1 MQKTTLRPSVLAAL
15 MALFFFAV
23 PIRAQVADTVEWNAL
38 TIAYSGAHKWTPSAD
53 SNWMFTLNNT
63 MYARYDTT
71 TDSRIRSPWVR
82 IPSSAVNDS
91 MMLIC
96 HGYTNG
102 VCGAE
107 YSICVTSD
115 GIHYDTL
122 LRNIVDGFV
131 YESLYVGAYAGQTVQ
146 FEFCHYGLT
155 RTNPYAGTGYH
166 EYCKLVFQQVSL
178 EPTTL
183 PEVHLPGR
191 ALCRVGDTMTVA
203 AQYAS
208 GSRTGLAYTWH
219 SSLMDTTWTTSGATG
234 NDTARWVYTL
244 AGTDT
249 LTVTATNAFGSDT
262 AWMVYEVYDCSGAA
276 SLPWHVDLSEGG
288 FLCFRLLPYNGWG
301 RAIYD
306 GESCLHAFNQSNGA
320 VVLPPVILPAD
331 TVPIHVEWK
340 DARMFGNLTYN
351 LLISTTGWDD
361 LAAFDTVGTFVATSS
376 AWASRSADIG
386 AYAGQTVWLAF
397 SCTGTGQGVNIADIS
412 VMSDRTP
419 AIASLTASATML
431 PVGDTAVYNVT
442 LSHGDTSGLTYRW
455 HSSLMNQVHVS
466 GDQWAFVYDRAGV
479 DTISVVLNNPW
490 GADSARVVVDVQDC
504 RVVSSFPWSED
515 FSHPHNAYYT
525 VCWTINGWSRVTDVV
540 EGGQL
545 RYVMMA
551 GARKKHMLSQPIAIP
566 ATGVEHL
573 SLWVEVAG
581 SLVVKVDTSA
591 STDTANYTDTLL
603 VTSNSPATYLWH
615 TANLSAYAGRTVR
628 LGFFRYGSLR
638 PYIDEVKVDYDTL
651 PVVGPVSAPAVG
663 VVDSA
668 IVCTA
673 NLRFGATSGLTY
685 KWTST
690 LMDTSWVDTSQSHT
704 SSFELRYTRA
714 GMDTITVVATNSFGS
729 DTSAPCIV
737 NVIDCHPATTLPWR
751 EDFQNGIVCWYK
763 PQGSKLVDAI
773 PYNDPSREHLRHLYL
788 NTQRDTM
795 GSWLISKEI
804 RLPADTALSPT
815 LFWNV
820 ASSNAAYRHLYSVL
834 VTDSADY
841 TDTANYTL
849 LYTDNS
855 SHRQFSNYD
864 RLSIDLSRYA
874 GRSIHI
880 AFHNHGNH
888 LAPLAIGLYID
899 DIEISLTST
908 PVVSLSLPAEVY
920 AFDSL
925 AYTCTLHEGVNLGM
939 TYTWHSTLLDSTIV
953 SASPTFPVFY
963 TMGGSD
969 TISVVAA
976 NAYGSDTATAVVTV
990 VSCYITDYPWLEDF
1004 NITGTYSYNTSGG
1017 KIPQCW
1023 TRYWTGST
1031 PAYAPHI
1038 VTTYLSGSIR
1048 TRLQTHSSAL
1058 LLTAGSD
1065 PGYAAE
1071 SIAETPIFTGQLNDK
1086 VVSFFYM
1093 QENATKGILTV
1104 GYMQDDIFVP
1114 VCDMPQQQSGRET
1127 VCLGNL
1133 PSGVNRVA
1141 FRWAYS
1147 GNSWYG
1153 VIIDSVQVLEVDSIP
1168 SVRINAPTTAFVGDS
1183 AVFRAALVNGRTDSL
1198 GYTWHS
1204 SLLDSTITTVDP
1216 FVSIVYSTTGV
1227 DTITLVA
1234 TNAYGSDT
1242 VTATLSV
1249 GSHPL
1254 PQISLTA
1261 PAQVFTG
1268 DSLAIRVSLNDCSRN
1283 GLTLTWKSTLLDST
1297 WATTAPVAFNG
1308 VYEFEG
1314 VDTITVIA
1322 ANAYGA
1328 DTAVAYIYAV
1338 DCNNITLP
1346 YVETFEGVSPIPWN
1360 TTGQSSLPLCW
1371 QMAYNGTNASIH
1383 QPTVVS
1389 SYQFINS
1396 LPDNAL
1402 LMMAGNSNNGYATWV
1417 QAELPA
1423 FGAPLS
1429 SLAIALDYRYES
1441 ANDGILTVGYVD
1453 DTLGYIPVDTLA
1465 PHAGSYTR
1473 DSIYFADVAIAGN
1486 ARIALRYAYNSFFY
1500 AAVIDNIEVFINNGI
1515 LAPDMLTVENVTATC
1530 ATLRWSEVDTATAYR
1545 VSLGGA
1551 VSMDTVVTD
1560 TTLTLCGLADD
1571 ADHTVTVVPLVGSD
1585 AGRRISTT
1593 FHTLMLCA
1601 PLANV
1606 NISTAGTISWQYDTV
1621 TGEEIP
1627 VGVVI
1632 EVIDQLSQAVVHID
1646 TAYTSPYVPD
1656 GLSSGRTYAFA
1667 VRTLCPS
1674 GTADTAYTVEL
1685 YVAPTICAELASNTI
1700 PSNSRFMDNYW
1711 RKSYSQ
1717 VIYPATL
1724 ASNVDT
1730 LYGISLRV
1738 ASITQYYSNAA
1749 VCYYDVYIGQTPD
1762 IPTSPISSDSLVQV
1776 AQNAYLYMP
1785 YYPTAFTGW
1794 VDIIFNTPIAIDPS
1808 ENLVLTIVD
1817 RSYVS
1822 CIPVYGM
1829 HTDTASVHF
1838 VQAADHGD
1846 AYTNPATLNFNWETN
1861 NLIPDIH
1868 LLGGCAP
1875 TVCVAPVIAVTDVDT
1890 HSVSLAWQQ
1899 LGAEDQWLVE
1909 YRSMTD
1915 NSWTAFGTVSN
1926 TSCTITGLHPSTGY
1940 TIRVAALCSDTLY
1953 SLPETVHT
1961 ICSYMELPYT
1971 ISFLADEYPCWTLGS
1986 NLYHN
1991 NWNGIYLNGWNTGGN
2006 LISPEVNTPIADL
2019 RATITSIRPMAESYE
2034 SRFAVGVGNADGSN
2048 VTWIDTIGFL
2058 QQNTVQT
2065 NEVHFN
2071 HYTGS
2076 GRHIILRGVE
2086 GTSYIRQFTLEA
2098 FAGCVPVHDV
2108 TVDNIGE
2115 HSAQLTWVPEVA
2127 THTWAVYLDGALVA
2141 TTSTPSYTLIGLNSN
2156 TQYTVGVSEICGAGD
2171 TSTAVT
2177 CLFQTRCDAFALPYF
2192 EEFDQAPA
2200 IGNDHILTDCWIFHK
2215 DGRYASAYCIGDQW
2229 SYTCLMFDDDAYSD
2243 THAVN
2248 YVCSPRLQVGHGG
2261 ATVRF
2266 KGQTTFDGIFTVGI
2280 MPDPYDTTTF
2290 IPVRDITVS
2299 SGGMAWYSFSTDTI
2313 AGAPV
2318 GSTLSVAFRFVGDNG
2333 HGVIDSLFVE
2343 DIPVTTYNLA
2353 IGVNDTTMG
2362 SVSGA
2367 GTYEP
2372 GATVLITATATPGH
2386 RFVTWSDSVT
2396 SPVREFIITEN
2407 LSLTAYFAPDTTP
2420 VAPPDTV
2427 WHTVSVV
2434 AVMADGSPVTGLDE
2448 PVRGAGTYADGDTV
2462 VLQGQVNGCGT
2473 SLVYWLTATGDTVY
2487 DNPYTFVIHS
2497 DVSLT
2502 AVFREDGGID
2512 SDLQPPTSDITLHP
2526 NPATASATIS
2536 GLQPGMLLT
2545 LLDLNGRQLQEFRI
2559 QDSELKIDVSSLP
2572 AGTYFLRLSSPSA
2585 TVVRRLVKR

>member
-1 MQKTTLRPSVLAAL
+1 MKKTTLRPSVLAAL
-15 MALFFFAV
+15 LALFFFAV
-23 PIRAQVADTVEWNAL
+23 PIRAQVNDTVEWNAL
-38 TIAYSGAHKWTPSAD
+38 TIADSGVYKWTPSAGSDWVLTPGQFYANYD
-53 SNWMFTLNNT
+53 STIDN
-63 MYARYDTT
+63 
-71 TDSRIRSPWVR
+71 RIRSPWVR
-82 IPSSAVNDS
+82 IPASAVHDS
-91 MMLIC
+91 LMLIC
-96 HGYTNG
+96 NGYKSGGNNP
-102 VCGAE
+102 E

-122 LRNIVDGFV
+122 LRNFCSYNLYDT
-131 YESLYVGAYAGQTVQ
+131 LYVGTYAGQTVQ
-146 FEFCHYGLT
+146 FEICHYGLT
-155 RTNPYAGTGYH
+155 RTAPFELRFP
-166 EYCKLVFQQVSL
+166 EYCMLIIYDVFL

-183 PEVHLPGR
+183 PKVTLPQIAYG
-191 ALCRVGDTMTVA
+191 RVGDTMAVA

-234 NDTARWVYTL
+234 NDTAKWVYTL

-288 FLCFRLLPYNGWG
+288 FACIRPLPSNGWG
-301 RAIYD
+301 RAVYD

-419 AIASLTASATML
+419 VIASLSASATML

-455 HSSLMNQVHVS
+455 HSSLMNQVHVG

-479 DTISVVLNNPW
+479 DTISVVPNNPW

-515 FSHPHNAYYT
+515 FSHPRNAYT
-525 VCWTINGWSRVTDVV
+525 VCWTIDGWRRVTDVV
-540 EGGQL
+540 GGGQL
-545 RYVMMA
+545 RFVMMA
-551 GARKKHMLSQPIAIP
+551 DAKKKHMLSQPIAIP

-603 VTSNSPATYLWH
+603 VTSNSRATYLWH
-615 TANLSAYAGRTVR
+615 TANLSSYAGRTVR
-628 LGFFRYGSLR
+628 LGFFRYGSLS
-638 PYIDEVKVDYDTL
+638 PYIGEVKVDYDTL

-663 VVDSA
+663 VVDST

-690 LMDTSWVDTSQSHT
+690 LMDTSWMDTSQSHT

-737 NVIDCHPATTLPWR
+737 NVIDCHPATTLPWS

-763 PQGSKLVDAI
+763 PQGSKFVDAI
-773 PYNDPSREHLRHLYL
+773 PHNDPAREHQRHLYL

-804 RLPADTALSPT
+804 RLPAYPNLSPT

-820 ASSNAAYRHLYSVL
+820 ASSYAAYRHLYSVL

-841 TDTANYTL
+841 TDTANYTI

-888 LAPLAIGLYID
+888 LAPLSIGLYID

-925 AYTCTLHEGVNLGM
+925 AYTCTLHEGANLGM

-953 SASPTFPVFY
+953 SASPTLPIVY
-963 TMGGSD
+963 TMAGTD

-990 VSCYITDYPWLEDF
+990 VSCYIADYPWLEDF
-1004 NITGTYSYNTSGG
+1004 IITGTYSYNTSGG

-1023 TRYWTGST
+1023 TRYWTGSN
-1031 PAYAPHI
+1031 PVYAPHI

-1048 TRLQTHSSAL
+1048 TRLTHSSAL

-1071 SIAETPIFTGQLNDK
+1071 SIVETPIFTGQLNDK

-1127 VCLGNL
+1127 VRLGNL

-1141 FRWAYS
+1141 FRWTYS

-1168 SVRINAPTTAFVGDS
+1168 SVRINAPTIAYVGDS

-1227 DTITLVA
+1227 DTIALVA

-1268 DSLAIRVSLNDCSRN
+1268 DSLAIRVSLNNCSRN
-1283 GLTLTWKSTLLDST
+1283 GLTLTWKSTLMDST

-1328 DTAVAYIYAV
+1328 DTAEVIITVIECRIVSLPWFEDFQGNNPLQCWTHLGAGSISRPHESYYAPFCHSGSRGLRITNYDNNVNTAYAV
-1338 DCNNITLP
+1338 SPLVMAPGNELLVSFWANHLETGGMVLQAGVLTVPGDTSSFIPRITCPLTSTPTRFEFDTRGFTSNPLSVAFRMIGRTNGLIIDDINIEQLTPCARLR
-1346 YVETFEGVSPIPWN
+1346 S
-1360 TTGQSSLPLCW
+1360 
-1371 QMAYNGTNASIH
+1371 
-1383 QPTVVS
+1383 VS
-1389 SYQFINS
+1389 SYS
-1396 LPDNAL
+1396 
-1402 LMMAGNSNNGYATWV
+1402 
-1417 QAELPA
+1417 
-1423 FGAPLS
+1423 
-1429 SLAIALDYRYES
+1429 
-1441 ANDGILTVGYVD
+1441 VD
-1453 DTLGYIPVDTLA
+1453 
-1465 PHAGSYTR
+1465 
-1473 DSIYFADVAIAGN
+1473 
-1486 ARIALRYAYNSFFY
+1486 ART
-1500 AAVIDNIEVFINNGI
+1500 AV
-1515 LAPDMLTVENVTATC
+1515 VE
-1530 ATLRWSEVDTATAYR
+1530 
-1545 VSLGGA
+1545 
-1551 VSMDTVVTD
+1551 
-1560 TTLTLCGLADD
+1560 
-1571 ADHTVTVVPLVGSD
+1571 
-1585 AGRRISTT
+1585 
-1593 FHTLMLCA
+1593 
-1601 PLANV
+1601 
-1606 NISTAGTISWQYDTV
+1606 WQYDTASAIPN
-1621 TGEEIP
+1621 TGAL
-1627 VGVVI
+1627 VVL
-1632 EVIDQLSQAVVHID
+1632 VDLSDTNAAPRTATASGSSYSFSALTPGHRYQATVQ
-1646 TAYTSPYVPD
+1646 A
-1656 GLSSGRTYAFA
+1656 
-1667 VRTLCPS
+1667 LC
-1674 GTADTAYTVEL
+1674 GADTAEALTTAV
-1685 YVAPTICAELASNTI
+1685 VPSGNPCDQRRGSFSSNWAVI
-1700 PSNSRFMDNYW
+1700 NCDRPY
-1711 RKSYSQ
+1711 SYSQ
-1717 VIYPATL
+1717 TLYPAVL
-1724 ASNVDT
+1724 AASVDT
-1730 LYGISLRV
+1730 LFGLAYH
-1738 ASITQYYSNAA
+1738 ITSTGGPSYHSSYDTYSTGPRLL
-1749 VCYYDVYIGQTPD
+1749 DVYIGQTA
-1762 IPTSPISSDSLVQV
+1762 SDTLSAPVSVASHTLAVQNYELSV
-1776 AQNAYLYMP
+1776 AD
-1785 YYPTAFTGW
+1785 TGW
-1794 VDIIFNTPIAIDPS
+1794 VHINF
-1808 ENLVLTIVD
+1808 
-1817 RSYVS
+1817 
-1822 CIPVYGM
+1822 
-1829 HTDTASVHF
+1829 
-1838 VQAADHGD
+1838 
-1846 AYTNPATLNFNWETN
+1846 TNPVPLDGVG
-1861 NLIPDIH
+1861 NLIVTVDDNTGAIYGNVKFSHHAEAGSIRYHTSSANYNYTQTYDPYNPTSFTANSASQIPDIQ
-1868 LLGGCAP
+1868 LLGGCSSLRCLQP
-1875 TVCVAPVIAVTDVDT
+1875 IVAVAAEDT
-1890 HSVSLAWQQ
+1890 HSINIAWQQ
-1899 LGAEDQWLVE
+1899 RGAESLWQVE
-1909 YRSMTD
+1909 YHVEGDSLWHVADTT
-1915 NSWTAFGTVSN
+1915 SSTAFTLS
-1926 TSCTITGLHPSTGY
+1926 GLNASTGY
-1940 TIRVAALCSDTLY
+1940 RVRVVTLCGDRSIPSAELRAHTLCGTVDLPYHQTFRATWMPASVGSETGVIPCWQTGDIYILSQGRGLWNTNQNGDYIISPEMGANPSMVRVDLTASGSTFFLAGLKVGVCNSDGGNLTWLDTITLSDQAEVYTVYLSAYEGTSRHIAIGGVYGSWTLY
-1953 SLPETVHT
+1953 DVKLSLITECQPVHH
-1961 ICSYMELPYT
+1961 L
-1971 ISFLADEYPCWTLGS
+1971 TLGS
-1986 NLYHN
+1986 ISASSATIHWPPVDTASSWAL
-1991 NWNGIYLNGWNTGGN
+1991 YLNDSLVGTTHDTSFTFAN
-2006 LISPEVNTPIADL
+2006 LQPATDYTLGVREICWPGDTAATTTLAISTMCTASLPWTDDFEDGTHGAPPACWYQVVRPRIGTSNNVGLVVNSSAGKEFRLYDSYSSFQTDTVANFIC
-2019 RATITSIRPMAESYE
+2019 SPMLI
-2034 SRFAVGVGNADGSN
+2034 VGSN
-2048 VTWIDTIGFL
+2048 
-2058 QQNTVQT
+2058 
-2065 NEVHFN
+2065 
-2071 HYTGS
+2071 
-2076 GRHIILRGVE
+2076 
-2086 GTSYIRQFTLEA
+2086 
-2098 FAGCVPVHDV
+2098 
-2108 TVDNIGE
+2108 
-2115 HSAQLTWVPEVA
+2115 
-2127 THTWAVYLDGALVA
+2127 
-2141 TTSTPSYTLIGLNSN
+2141 
-2156 TQYTVGVSEICGAGD
+2156 
-2171 TSTAVT
+2171 
-2177 CLFQTRCDAFALPYF
+2177 
-2192 EEFDQAPA
+2192 
-2200 IGNDHILTDCWIFHK
+2200 
-2215 DGRYASAYCIGDQW
+2215 
-2229 SYTCLMFDDDAYSD
+2229 
-2243 THAVN
+2243 AVN
-2248 YVCSPRLQVGHGG
+2248 VS
-2261 ATVRF
+2261 
-2266 KGQTTFDGIFTVGI
+2266 FTVGEFPHGDI
-2280 MPDPYDTTTF
+2280 QAGIITNPADPSTF
-2290 IPVRDITVS
+2290 IPMASIANTS
-2299 SGGMAWYSFSTDTI
+2299 SQYSFST
-2313 AGAPV
+2313 AGM
-2318 GSTLSVAFRFVGDNG
+2318 TLPASFSVALRTWGYCAANVDNFVVDY
-2333 HGVIDSLFVE
+2333 VE
-2343 DIPVTTYNLA
+2343 VPTYTLTLA
-2353 IGVNDTTMG
+2353 ASDTTMG
-2362 SVSGA
+2362 TVSGA
-2367 GTYEP
+2367 GTYER
-2372 GATVLITATATPGH
+2372 GTAVTVAATPTLGH
-2386 RFVTWSDSVT
+2386 HFVTWSDSVT
-2396 SPVREFIITEN
+2396 SPVREFVITEN

-2434 AVMADGSPVTGLDE
+2434 AVMADGSPVTWLDE
-2448 PVRGAGTYADGDTV
+2448 PVSGAGTYADGDTV
-2462 VLQGQVNGCGT
+2462 ILQGQVNGCGT

-2526 NPATASATIS
+2526 NPATSSVTLS

-2585 TVVRRLVKR
+2585 TTVRRLVKR